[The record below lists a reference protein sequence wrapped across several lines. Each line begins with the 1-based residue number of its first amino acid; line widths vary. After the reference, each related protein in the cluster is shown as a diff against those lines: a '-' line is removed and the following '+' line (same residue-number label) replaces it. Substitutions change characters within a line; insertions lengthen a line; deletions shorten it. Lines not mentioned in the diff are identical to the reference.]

1 MKIEFSDV
9 FDHFQNDERSW
20 VFQMFPDCHKDN
32 RGYFMEVFKETND
45 EAVKIPAWTRNS
57 NWIRQI
63 NRSSSS
69 GGVIRG
75 CHAQRGMFCQGK
87 LVEAVNERIYDI
99 ITDTRPDSG
108 TFGSSSVFLL
118 DPEKHNRL
126 WVPRGFL
133 HAFIVPFSVEKQA
146 IFEYYCDNV
155 YNHYSEVGVNPTTIL
170 PKVVE
175 SFRTL
180 MSDSQEDLWDMY
192 EIFDKKDSCVY
203 SEKDMNGLD
212 YEKFISDVQKEYG
225 VNGSLWYR

>member
-1 MKIEFSDV
+1 M
-9 FDHFQNDERSW
+9 
-20 VFQMFPDCHKDN
+20 DN
-32 RGYFMEVFKETND
+32 RGYFMEVFNEAND
-45 EAVKIPAWTRNS
+45 ETLEIPSWTRTS

-63 NRSSSS
+63 NRSSSV

-99 ITDTRPDSG
+99 ITDARPNSG

-133 HAFIVPFSVEKQA
+133 HAFVVPLSVEKQA

-155 YNHYSEVGVNPTTIL
+155 YDRSSEVGVNPAAFL

-175 SFRTL
+175 SFKTL
-180 MSDSQEDLWDMY
+180 TSGGQKDYGDL
-192 EIFDKKDSCVY
+192 FDVFDREDSCVY

-212 YEKFISDVQKEYG
+212 YEKFMSGVQKEYENTG
-225 VNGSLWYR
+225 RLWYR

>member
-1 MKIEFSDV
+1 
-9 FDHFQNDERSW
+9 
-20 VFQMFPDCHKDN
+20 
-32 RGYFMEVFKETND
+32 MEVFKEMND
-45 EAVKIPAWTRNS
+45 EALKIPSWTRNS

-99 ITDTRPDSG
+99 ITDARPNSG

-133 HAFIVPFSVEKQA
+133 HAFVVPFSVEKQA

-155 YNHYSEVGVNPTTIL
+155 YDRSSEIGVNPTTIL

-175 SFRTL
+175 SFKTL
-180 MSDSQEDLWDMY
+180 MSSSREDYEDLFAV
-192 EIFDKKDSCVY
+192 FDKKDSCVY

-212 YEKFISDVQKEYG
+212 YEKFMSDVRMEYE
-225 VNGSLWYR
+225 NTGSLWCR